1 MPFTATPFILASA
14 SRTRRKMLE
23 DAGVRFSVDAADVD
37 EAAIKQGCKTAGKDV
52 HATALELA
60 KAKALKVA
68 ARHAGELVLGSD
80 QMLEC
85 DGRWFDK
92 AHSLDDAREQLRF
105 LSGKTHQLVT
115 AAALVTDTHINWH
128 TVETVDLTMRPL
140 SPGFIDDY
148 CASLG
153 PDLLG
158 TVGCYAIEG
167 LGGQLFEKVTG
178 DHFVVLGLPLLSLFK
193 ELRNMNRMPV

>member
-1 MPFTATPFILASA
+1 MPPDTASFILASA
-14 SRTRRKMLE
+14 SRTRRSMLE
-23 DAGVRFSVDAADVD
+23 NAGVTFQVDAADVD
-37 EAAIKQGCKTAGKDV
+37 EAAIKESCKAAGKDV

-68 ARHAGELVLGSD
+68 ARHKGELVLGSD

-92 AHSLDDAREQLRF
+92 AHSLDDAKEQLRF
-105 LSGKTHQLVT
+105 LSGKTHHLIT

-128 TVETVDLTMRPL
+128 TVETVDLTMRHL

-148 CASLG
+148 CAKLG
-153 PDLLG
+153 PNLLG
-158 TVGCYAIEG
+158 TVGCYAIES

-193 ELRNMNRMPV
+193 ELRNMNKMPS